1 MSDDDPTELVR
12 FYDRGYTMDPT
23 GAQLSARWRAL
34 GAVGQADHVTEL
46 CARAGIHPNSTL
58 EIDCGDGALLSE
70 LSARGF
76 GGRLVGFE
84 RSEAALAAA
93 QQRQEIASAE
103 LFDGSTLAASDG
115 EYDLG
120 VLSHVLEHV
129 PDPEAL
135 LAEAGRA
142 CKAVVIEVP
151 LEQNLS
157 AGRDAQHGHEYG
169 HGHGH
174 EYGQVEHTTAARRL
188 NRTAA
193 RAIVTHAGLRVGAE
207 LEDAL
212 PLEVHRFFA
221 TTPTAQVAAL
231 AKWGLRAGML
241 RFLPDVAR
249 ELFTVHYACLC
260 LPYE

>member
-1 MSDDDPTELVR
+1 MHE
-12 FYDRGYTMDPT
+12 RG
-23 GAQLSARWRAL
+23 
-34 GAVGQADHVTEL
+34 V
-46 CARAGIHPNSTL
+46 
-58 EIDCGDGALLSE
+58 
-70 LSARGF
+70 
-76 GGRLVGFE
+76 
-84 RSEAALAAA
+84 
-93 QQRQEIASAE
+93 
-103 LFDGSTLAASDG
+103 
-115 EYDLG
+115 
-120 VLSHVLEHV
+120 
-129 PDPEAL
+129 
-135 LAEAGRA
+135 A

-157 AGRDAQHGHEYG
+157 ARRDTQHGCDPRQTDQANQAEP
-169 HGHGH
+169 
-174 EYGQVEHTTAARRL
+174 ARRL
-188 NRTAA
+188 NRMAA
-193 RAIVTHAGLRVGAE
+193 RAIVTHAGMRIGAE